1 MTHSKEQ
8 DHPAELENRKDGAG
22 HAELVEELGA
32 SAQVA
37 DHEEGVFQA
46 IRNHPW
52 PFAWCIYAIYV
63 LILTSFDNQAGGI
76 VLGIPA
82 FRKDFGSAFDGDYV
96 LPAKWQSAYSGGP
109 VASAVVGS
117 LTAGWVAD
125 RIGRKWTML
134 GCYALIFIGI
144 TLEVV
149 ATTNEIF
156 FAGKFIA
163 GFPLGG
169 FITICMT
176 YIGEIVPLA
185 LRGIMTAAAALAFTL
200 GPLIVSLVVNE
211 TGVREDRW
219 AYRAIF
225 VAQYGVSGIGLCIW
239 PFLPESPW
247 WLINKGRTEAAAKS
261 LAKLGYDR
269 VEIEK
274 RIAVIS
280 LTLEEVRHET
290 EGASF
295 LECFRKSNLRRTIIS
310 MAPLSIQALCGVF
323 FVAAY
328 STYYQQLAGYT
339 AKESFTLGIVQQVL
353 SMLGNITSWFLID
366 RVGRRN
372 LTLGGMFVLT
382 IVLCITGGLATIDA
396 AGPVKGTVAMMLFY
410 CYVYNVTIGATAYSL
425 LTEVATSRLRAKTAA
440 MALALQNGLFTM
452 WAFVIPFLFN
462 PDQANLGAKV
472 SFIFGGLAVLSTI
485 YLWFYQPEVSGRSY
499 EELDEMFMK
508 KVPAREFKTF
518 VTDSQMRARNVTGG
532 KE

>member
-1 MTHSKEQ
+1 M
-8 DHPAELENRKDGAG
+8 L
-22 HAELVEELGA
+22 
-32 SAQVA
+32 
-37 DHEEGVFQA
+37 
-46 IRNHPW
+46 
-52 PFAWCIYAIYV
+52 CCYV
-63 LILTSFDNQAGGI
+63 L
-76 VLGIPA
+76 V
-82 FRKDFGSAFDGDYV
+82 
-96 LPAKWQSAYSGGP
+96 
-109 VASAVVGS
+109 
-117 LTAGWVAD
+117 
-125 RIGRKWTML
+125 
-134 GCYALIFIGI
+134 FIGI

-149 ATTNEIF
+149 STTNEIF

-163 GFPLGG
+163 GFPIGG

-247 WLINKGRTEAAAKS
+247 WLINKGRNEAAAKS
-261 LAKLGYDR
+261 LARLGYDR

-280 LTLEEVRHET
+280 LTLEEVREET

-295 LECFRKSNLRRTIIS
+295 AECFRKSNLRRTIIS

-372 LTLGGMFVLT
+372 LTLGGMLVLT
-382 IVLCITGGLATIDA
+382 IVLCITGGLATINAD
-396 AGPVKGTVAMMLFY
+396 GPIKGTVAMMLLY

-425 LTEVATSRLRAKTAA
+425 LTEVATSRLRAKTAS
-440 MALALQNGLFTM
+440 MALALQNSLFVSTPTVTCARNNTNMETDHVGLRHPLPLQPRPGQPRRQGLVHLRRSGRTLDHLSVVLP
-452 WAFVIPFLFN
+452 ARGRRPFVR
-462 PDQANLGAKV
+462 GARRDV
-472 SFIFGGLAVLSTI
+472 HEEGARAGVQDLRDRLADAGEERDE
-485 YLWFYQPEVSGRSY
+485 WKAVSGLWPGSVLVRGGCHFLPINASSLKSS
-499 EELDEMFMK
+499 ECQVNHVCNHVLRLHQTQHHESHLSSF
-508 KVPAREFKTF
+508 PCRHAPHQRGPLF
-518 VTDSQMRARNVTGG
+518 VKISILR
-532 KE
+532 